1 MGKSPL
7 FSEFLELMV
16 VAEQISGVAV
26 LRSVVA
32 DNFLWD
38 SKPRKYFLQ
47 VVDDT
52 NGSVLAKLFY
62 FKVIRIEVNN

>member
-7 FSEFLELMV
+7 LSEFLELMV

-38 SKPRKYFLQ
+38 SKPLKYFLE
-47 VVDDT
+47 VVDT
-52 NGSVLAKLFY
+52 QMAVFLRSSSISKNF
-62 FKVIRIEVNN
+62 E

>member
-7 FSEFLELMV
+7 LSKFLELMV

-38 SKPRKYFLQ
+38 SNLANIFFKLLMTQMAVFWRISSISKYF
-47 VVDDT
+47 
-52 NGSVLAKLFY
+52 
-62 FKVIRIEVNN
+62 E